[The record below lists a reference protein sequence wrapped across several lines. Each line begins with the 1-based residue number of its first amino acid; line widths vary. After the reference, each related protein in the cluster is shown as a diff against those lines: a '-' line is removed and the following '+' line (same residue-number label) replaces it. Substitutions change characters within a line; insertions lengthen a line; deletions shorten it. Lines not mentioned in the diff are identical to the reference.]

1 MKNKTLLE
9 AATDMLLN
17 KSESVVNEGVPSINM
32 KNLKSKDIF
41 DLLGRISDTI
51 FDKYIGE
58 DGDDA
63 DIRIAYTDL
72 VNAIDDLHE
81 VIKNA
86 GLFESSSEDED
97 EEDLEEATEVD
108 SIAAKVAE
116 LKVGDKTNFG
126 VVVAKSSNSVTFKAK
141 DLPKTKITFNQRKMG
156 SRDYVLS
163 ALRMIK

>member
-41 DLLGRISDTI
+41 DLLGKIWSDTF

-72 VNAIDDLHE
+72 LNAIDDLHE

-86 GLFESSSEDED
+86 GLFESSSEDE
-97 EEDLEEATEVD
+97 EELEEATEVD

-126 VVVAKSSNSVTFKAK
+126 VVVAKGSNSVTFKAK

-156 SRDYVLS
+156 SKDYVLS
-163 ALRMIK
+163 ALRIIK